1 MDDTIAAPAE
11 AVANHALD
19 GTAALGDI
27 SMWSLF
33 INAGSIVQVVII
45 CLMAASVMSWVIIF
59 EKYSKF
65 KSVRYKSDRFEANF
79 WSGTPLDQLFEKY
92 QKAKNLHPLSSIF
105 VNAMEEINRTG
116 ITNNP
121 AAKLGLKERVARIMQ
136 VAKNRALDDLEDR
149 LGFLATV
156 GSTAPFVGLFGTV
169 WGIMHSFT
177 SIAAQK
183 NISLATVAPGIAEAL
198 FATAIGLVAAIPA
211 VSAYNKFSGQLD
223 KITQRTEDFA
233 DELHSL
239 ISRQLDEGSL

>member
-1 MDDTIAAPAE
+1 MDETVAAPTE
-11 AVANHALD
+11 AVSQATLDGAHALAD
-19 GTAALGDI
+19 M

-33 INAGSIVQVVII
+33 WNAGGIVQLVI
-45 CLMAASVMSWVIIF
+45 LGLLAASVMSWVIIF
-59 EKYSKF
+59 EKWNKF

-92 QKAKNLHPLSSIF
+92 KKAKNLHPLSAIF
-105 VNAMEEINRTG
+105 MNAMEEINRTG
-116 ITNNP
+116 VTSNEQS
-121 AAKLGLKERVARIMQ
+121 KQGLKERVVRIMQ

-211 VSAYNKFSGQLD
+211 VIAYNKFSGQLD
-223 KITQRTEDFA
+223 KITMRTEDFA
-233 DELHSL
+233 DEFHAL
-239 ISRQLDEGSL
+239 ISRQLDEGAL

>member
-1 MDDTIAAPAE
+1 MDETAAAPTE
-11 AVANHALD
+11 AVTSAGLDGAHALAD
-19 GTAALGDI
+19 M

-33 INAGSIVQVVII
+33 WNAGSIVQLVII
-45 CLMAASVMSWVIIF
+45 GLIASSVMSWVIIF
-59 EKYSKF
+59 EKWNKF
-65 KSVRYKSDRFEANF
+65 KSVSYKSDRFEANF

-92 QKAKNLHPLSSIF
+92 KKAKNLHPLSSIF
-105 VNAMEEINRTG
+105 MNAMEEINRTG
-116 ITNNP
+116 VTTNEQS
-121 AAKLGLKERVARIMQ
+121 KQGLKERVARIMQ

-211 VSAYNKFSGQLD
+211 VIAYNKFSGQLE
-223 KITQRTEDFA
+223 KITTRTEDFA
-233 DELHSL
+233 DEFHAL
-239 ISRQLDEGSL
+239 ISRQLDEGTL

>member
-1 MDDTIAAPAE
+1 MEQTTAAPTAE
-11 AVANHALD
+11 VATQALN
-19 GTAALGDI
+19 GASALADM

-33 INAGSIVQVVII
+33 WHAGGIVQIVI
-45 CLMAASVMSWVIIF
+45 LGLLAASVMSWVIIF
-59 EKYSKF
+59 EKWSKF

-92 QKAKNLHPLSSIF
+92 KKAKNLHPLSSIF

-116 ITNNP
+116 VTSNQQT
-121 AAKLGLKERVARIMQ
+121 KQGLKERVVRIMQ

-211 VSAYNKFSGQLD
+211 VIAYNKFSGQLD
-223 KITQRTEDFA
+223 KITMRTEDFA
-233 DELHSL
+233 DEFHAL
-239 ISRQLDEGSL
+239 ISRQLDEGTL

>member
-1 MDDTIAAPAE
+1 MDSTAAPTE
-11 AVANHALD
+11 EVVSTTLD
-19 GTAALGDI
+19 GASVLADM

-33 INAGSIVQVVII
+33 WNAGTIVQLVI
-45 CLMAASVMSWVIIF
+45 LGLLLASVMSWVIIF
-59 EKYSKF
+59 EKWSRF
-65 KSVRYKSDRFEANF
+65 KTTRYKSDRFEANF

-92 QKAKNLHPLSSIF
+92 KKAKTIHPLAAIF
-105 VNAMEEINRTG
+105 LSAMEEINRTA
-116 ITNNP
+116 ITTNQN
-121 AAKLGLKERVARIMQ
+121 AKQGLKDRVARIMH
-136 VAKNRALDDLEDR
+136 VAKNRALDDLENR

-156 GSTAPFVGLFGTV
+156 GATAPFVGLFGTV

-211 VSAYNKFSGQLD
+211 VIAYNKFSTELD
-223 KITQRTEDFA
+223 KITQRTEDFS
-233 DELHSL
+233 DEFHSL

>member
-1 MDDTIAAPAE
+1 MDETTAAPTQ
-11 AVANHALD
+11 AVTQATLD
-19 GTAALGDI
+19 GASALADM

-33 INAGSIVQVVII
+33 WHAGGIVQIVI
-45 CLMAASVMSWVIIF
+45 LGLLAASVMSWVIIF
-59 EKYSKF
+59 EKWSKF

-92 QKAKNLHPLSSIF
+92 KKAKNLHPLSAIF
-105 VNAMEEINRTG
+105 VNAMEEVNRTG
-116 ITNNP
+116 ITNEQT
-121 AAKLGLKERVARIMQ
+121 KQGLKERVVRIMQ

-211 VSAYNKFSGQLD
+211 VIAYNKFSGQLD
-223 KITQRTEDFA
+223 KITMRTEDFA
-233 DELHSL
+233 DEFHSL
-239 ISRQLDEGSL
+239 ISRQLDEGAL